1 VTKLAKDNRPI
12 FGLLGFAC
20 GLVALLIVLAHF
32 SAGTLEPKASKSF
45 QLGEVAAEIK
55 DSARR
60 KLSGMPE
67 PAPKPAPWDADRML
81 KAATMML
88 AGLALT
94 LSAIGLIR
102 REVPYPSMSAIAIGI
117 GVLLVPV
124 AIWMAVVCAGLVLLV
139 ALIRFLDR
147 SAAD

>member
-1 VTKLAKDNRPI
+1 MTKLAKLNRPI

-32 SAGTLEPKASKSF
+32 SAGTLERKPSKGF
-45 QLGEVAAEIK
+45 QLSEVAAEIK
-55 DSARR
+55 DAARR

-67 PAPKPAPWDADRML
+67 PAPKPAPWNADRML
-81 KAATMML
+81 KVAAMML
-88 AGLALT
+88 TGLALT
-94 LSAIGLIR
+94 LSAIGLMR
-102 REVPYPSMSAIAIGI
+102 REVPYPSMSAIALGL

-124 AIWMAVVCAGLVLLV
+124 AIWMAVVCAGLVMLV

-147 SAAD
+147 DAAG